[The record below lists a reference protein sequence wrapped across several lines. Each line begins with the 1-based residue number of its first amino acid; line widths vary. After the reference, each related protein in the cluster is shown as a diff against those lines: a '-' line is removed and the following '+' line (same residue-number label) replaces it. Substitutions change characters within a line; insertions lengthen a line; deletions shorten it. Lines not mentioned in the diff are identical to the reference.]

1 MVFEGD
7 LGSFGS
13 QTPAT
18 LSESEWEN
26 IRLKNLEINAS
37 LNFVPVP
44 ETDNF
49 TSLVEDDLSNIDQ
62 QFYCCWQ
69 CICASL

>member
-7 LGSFGS
+7 LGSFAS
-13 QTPAT
+13 QTPRT

-44 ETDNF
+44 ER
-49 TSLVEDDLSNIDQ
+49 DDLTS
-62 QFYCCWQ
+62 F
-69 CICASL
+69 